1 MTSLYYEDVVLGT
14 EFLSPG
20 RTVTEADLTM
30 VCMLSGDWNPLHCDA
45 EFAAQSPFG
54 QRIVGGVY
62 GLIYLTGAI
71 SRWSMFADTTLGMLS
86 IEDWSFKHP
95 VFIGDTLKVKM
106 VFADKRVTS
115 KPDRG
120 IVQRAFEIINQ
131 QGIVVQS
138 GKSALMVRRR
148 TNAADT

>member
-1 MTSLYYEDVVLGT
+1 MTSLFYEDVVLGE
-14 EFLSPG
+14 EFISPG

-62 GLIYLTGAI
+62 GLIYVTGAI

-86 IEDWSFKHP
+86 MEDWSFKHP
-95 VFIGDTLKVKM
+95 IFIGDTLKVKM
-106 VFADKRVTS
+106 VFADKRTTS

-120 IVQRAFEIINQ
+120 IVQRGFEVINQ
-131 QGIVVQS
+131 HGAVVQS

-148 TNAADT
+148 TPAA

>member
-71 SRWSMFADTTLGMLS
+71 SR
-86 IEDWSFKHP
+86 
-95 VFIGDTLKVKM
+95 
-106 VFADKRVTS
+106 
-115 KPDRG
+115 
-120 IVQRAFEIINQ
+120 
-131 QGIVVQS
+131 
-138 GKSALMVRRR
+138 
-148 TNAADT
+148 

>member
-148 TNAADT
+148 TNDADT

>member
-1 MTSLYYEDVVLGT
+1 
-14 EFLSPG
+14 
-20 RTVTEADLTM
+20 
-30 VCMLSGDWNPLHCDA
+30 
-45 EFAAQSPFG
+45 
-54 QRIVGGVY
+54 
-62 GLIYLTGAI
+62 
-71 SRWSMFADTTLGMLS
+71 
-86 IEDWSFKHP
+86 
-95 VFIGDTLKVKM
+95 M

-148 TNAADT
+148 TNDADT

>member
-1 MTSLYYEDVVLGT
+1 MTSLYYEDVVIGT

-106 VFADKRVTS
+106 VFADKRFTS
-115 KPDRG
+115 KSDR
-120 IVQRAFEIINQ
+120 IASSVQPEYCRFKN
-131 QGIVVQS
+131 
-138 GKSALMVRRR
+138 SAV
-148 TNAADT
+148 ASSSC

>member
-1 MTSLYYEDVVLGT
+1 
-14 EFLSPG
+14 
-20 RTVTEADLTM
+20 
-30 VCMLSGDWNPLHCDA
+30 
-45 EFAAQSPFG
+45 
-54 QRIVGGVY
+54 
-62 GLIYLTGAI
+62 
-71 SRWSMFADTTLGMLS
+71 MFADTTLGMLS
-86 IEDWSFKHP
+86 IENWSFKHP

-148 TNAADT
+148 TNDADT